1 MRHVRTAP
9 PSLSIIPFLPFTDPE
24 AVAEKMAS
32 SSTSSS
38 LTSNLVSSPFYPSSF
53 SKSPSLPLLS
63 FSQTLKPFPN
73 TSKLVYRA
81 HSNPTTVV
89 KAQTVDFAGSFYEGG
104 IGSEDEPDSP
114 IGSGTMTAVE
124 EKETPPCP
132 PGLRQYETMAV
143 LRPDMSEDERLA
155 LTQKYEEVTTSM
167 FNICFL
173 FNVVL
178 EV

>member
-1 MRHVRTAP
+1 
-9 PSLSIIPFLPFTDPE
+9 
-24 AVAEKMAS
+24 MAS

-81 HSNPTTVV
+81 HSNPTTAV

-114 IGSGTMTAVE
+114 IGSGTITAVE

-155 LTQKYEEVTTSM
+155 LTQKYEEMFTLGAKQGNYLVACCWWWHVCRGIQQRGRSTS
-167 FNICFL
+167 L
-173 FNVVL
+173 QHQEKKQSWGV
-178 EV
+178 